1 MSNRIYQGDRTI
13 DGSVVTVDGV
23 SLDAQLSLQTYTD
36 RGFEWGYEGDGPRQV
51 ALAILVEHIGNSD
64 RAKALCKA
72 LCEDFMLRV
81 VANFGNEWEMSS
93 DDIDIAL
100 RNIDAKA

>member
-1 MSNRIYQGDRTI
+1 MPNRIFQGDRTI
-13 DGSVVTVDGV
+13 DGSVVTIDGV
-23 SLDAQLSLQTYTD
+23 TLDAQLSLQTYTD

-51 ALAILVEHIGNSD
+51 ALAILVEHLGDND
-64 RAKALCKA
+64 RAQT

-93 DDIDIAL
+93 NDIDIAL
-100 RNIDAKA
+100 KNIEAKV